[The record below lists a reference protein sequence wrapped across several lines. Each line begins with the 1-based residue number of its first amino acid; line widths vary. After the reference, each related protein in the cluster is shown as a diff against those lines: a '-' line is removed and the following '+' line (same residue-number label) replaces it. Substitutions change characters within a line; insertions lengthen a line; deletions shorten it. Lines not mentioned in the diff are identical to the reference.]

1 MVNTRR
7 RSRTASFD
15 LGINLAITSGQ
26 QTIGTVRQLVDGISP
41 NPSRLHIHNL
51 DNTKV
56 LFLGGDSVTVAN
68 GLGVQKLESIELV
81 LNAGESV
88 YAISETGTHLIS
100 WLRQTSY

>member
-1 MVNTRR
+1 M
-7 RSRTASFD
+7 
-15 LGINLAITSGQ
+15 AITSGQ

-41 NPSRLHIHNL
+41 NPSRLHIHNQ

-56 LFLGGDSVTVAN
+56 IFLGGDSVTIAN
-68 GLGVQKLESIELV
+68 GFGLQKLESLELI

-88 YAISETGTHLIS
+88 YAISETGSHLIS